1 MLFTGKEVFNG
12 ENCVGGLEYSVRPQV
27 SGGTQDLGHSF
38 SLMD

>member
-1 MLFTGKEVFNG
+1 MG
-12 ENCVGGLEYSVRPQV
+12 ENCVGGLEYNVRPQA